1 MREMTSLTTL
11 ATAAIFI
18 LTYAGVALGR
28 IPGLRLDRAGVALTG
43 AALMMAVGALSPQE
57 AYAAIDL
64 DTIVLLLGMMI
75 VVAHLKLS
83 GFFRLVAAWALTRAH
98 SPALLLTA
106 VVVTAGTLSAFLVND
121 AICLV
126 MAPLVIEVTR
136 ALRRDPLP
144 YLLALAMAANVGSTA
159 TITGNPQNMIIGA
172 VSHIPYT
179 AFAAVLTPV
188 AVAGLVL
195 VIVVI
200 AVVSGRALRDTERL
214 VAAPPPVRVHRAQLI
229 KAALVTFGIV
239 CLFFAGVPVAMA
251 AILGG
256 ALLLVT
262 RAIKARKVYR
272 EIDGALLLMF
282 AGLFVVVAGAEK
294 VLLGPDAVAAVR
306 GLHLDNVWALTG
318 VTAVLSNV
326 ISNVPAVLA
335 LKPFVG
341 GLGDPSRVWLVI
353 AMSSTLAG
361 NFTLVGSVANLIV
374 AERARAAGIE
384 ISFLAYCR
392 AGIPLTLLTLAL
404 GAWWLS

>member
-1 MREMTSLTTL
+1 MTSLTTV

-18 LTYAGVALGR
+18 LTYAGMALGR

-43 AALMMAVGALSPQE
+43 AAMMMAAGALSPQE
-57 AYAAIDL
+57 AYRAFDM

-83 GFFRLVAAWALTRAH
+83 GFFRLVAGSALTRAH
-98 SPALLLTA
+98 SPRLLLAA

-121 AICLV
+121 AVCLV

-179 AFAAVLTPV
+179 VFAAVLAPV
-188 AVAGLVL
+188 AAASLVL
-195 VIVVI
+195 VIIVI
-200 AVVSGRALRDTERL
+200 SVASRREFRDRQRL
-214 VAAPPPVRVHRAQLI
+214 VADPPPARVHKPQMI
-229 KAALVTFGIV
+229 KVLLVTLGV
-239 CLFFAGVPVAMA
+239 VGLFFAGMPVAQA

-262 RAIKARKVYR
+262 RAIKVRKVYR

-294 VLLGPDAVAAVR
+294 MLLSPDVIAAVQ
-306 GLHLDNVWALTG
+306 GMHLENAWALTG
-318 VTAVLSNV
+318 VTAVLSNI

-335 LKPFVG
+335 LKPFVA
-341 GLGDPSRVWLVI
+341 GLGDEPRAWLTI

-384 ISFLAYCR
+384 ISFFAYCR

>member
-1 MREMTSLTTL
+1 MTSLTPL
-11 ATAAIFI
+11 ATAAIFV
-18 LTYAGVALGR
+18 LTYAGVTLGR

-57 AYAAIDL
+57 AYRAVDL

-83 GFFRLVAAWALTRAH
+83 GFFRLVAGWALTRAH
-98 SPALLLTA
+98 SARLLLVA
-106 VVVTAGTLSAFLVND
+106 VVLTAGILSAFLVND
-121 AICLV
+121 AVCLV

-136 ALRRDPLP
+136 TLRRDPVP

-159 TITGNPQNMIIGA
+159 TITGNPQNMIVGA

-179 AFAAVLTPV
+179 VFAAVLAPV
-188 AVAGLVL
+188 AIAGLVL
-195 VIVVI
+195 VAMVI
-200 AVVSGRALRDTERL
+200 FTVSRREFRSQESL
-214 VAAPPPVRVHRAQLI
+214 VAVPPPARVHRAQMI
-229 KAALVTFGIV
+229 KAALVTFGV
-239 CLFFAGVPVAMA
+239 VGLFFAGVPVAKA

-294 VLLGPDAVAAVR
+294 VLLTPDLVAAMQ

-318 VTAVLSNV
+318 VSAVLSNV

-335 LKPFVG
+335 LKPFVA
-341 GLGDPSRVWLVI
+341 GLPDESRAWLVI

-374 AERARAAGIE
+374 AERARTAGIE
-384 ISFLAYCR
+384 ISLWTYCR

>member
-1 MREMTSLTTL
+1 MTSLTTL

-43 AALMMAVGALSPQE
+43 AAMMMAVGALSPQE
-57 AYAAIDL
+57 AYRAVDL

-83 GFFRLVAAWALTRAH
+83 GFFRLVAGWALTRAH
-98 SPALLLTA
+98 SPRLLLAA

-121 AICLV
+121 AVCLV

-136 ALRRDPLP
+136 ALRRNPVP

-179 AFAAVLTPV
+179 VFAAVLAPV
-188 AVAGLVL
+188 AMAGLGL

-200 AVVSGRALRDTERL
+200 FAVWRSEFQSQERL
-214 VAAPPPVRVHRAQLI
+214 AALPPPARVNRPQMI
-229 KAALVTFGIV
+229 KAALVSLGV
-239 CLFFAGVPVAMA
+239 VGLFFAGMPVAKA

-272 EIDGALLLMF
+272 EIDGALLMMF

-294 VLLGPDAVAAVR
+294 VLLSPEVIAAVH
-306 GLHLDNVWALTG
+306 GMHLDDVWALTG
-318 VTAVLSNV
+318 VTAALSNI

-335 LKPFVG
+335 LKPFVT
-341 GLGDPSRVWLVI
+341 GLPDEPRAWLVI

-374 AERARAAGIE
+374 AERARSAGIE
-384 ISFLAYCR
+384 ISFLTYCR

-404 GAWWLS
+404 GAWWLG

>member
-1 MREMTSLTTL
+1 MTSLTTA
-11 ATAAIFI
+11 ATAVVFL

-43 AALMMAVGALSPQE
+43 AAMMMAVGALSPQE
-57 AYAAIDL
+57 AYRAVDL

-83 GFFRLVAAWALTRAH
+83 GAFRLVAGWALTRAH
-98 SPALLLTA
+98 SPRLLLAA

-121 AICLV
+121 TVCLV
-126 MAPLVIEVTR
+126 MAPLIIEVTR
-136 ALRRDPLP
+136 TLRRDPVP

-172 VSHIPYT
+172 ISHIPYT
-179 AFAAVLTPV
+179 VFATVLAPV

-195 VIVVI
+195 VFVVI
-200 AVVSGRALRDTERL
+200 CVVARGELRDSERL
-214 VAAPPPVRVHRAQLI
+214 VAAPPPARAHKPQMI
-229 KAALVTFGIV
+229 KAALVTFGV
-239 CLFFAGVPVAMA
+239 VGLFFAGVPVAEA

-282 AGLFVVVAGAEK
+282 AGLFVVTAGAEK
-294 VLLGPDAVAAVR
+294 VLLSPDAIAAVHDMQ
-306 GLHLDNVWALTG
+306 LENVWALTG
-318 VTAVLSNV
+318 VTAVLSNI

-335 LKPFVG
+335 LKPFVP
-341 GLGDPSRVWLVI
+341 GLADEPRAWLTI
-353 AMSSTLAG
+353 AMSATLAG
-361 NFTLVGSVANLIV
+361 NFTLVGSIANLIV
-374 AERARAAGIE
+374 AERARMAGIE

>member
-1 MREMTSLTTL
+1 MTSLTTL
-11 ATAAIFI
+11 ATAAIFV
-18 LTYAGVALGR
+18 LTYAGVTLGR

-57 AYAAIDL
+57 AYRAVDL

-83 GFFRLVAAWALTRAH
+83 GFFRLVAGWALTRAH
-98 SPALLLTA
+98 SAPVLLVAVVLTA
-106 VVVTAGTLSAFLVND
+106 GILSAFLVND
-121 AICLV
+121 AVCLV

-136 ALRRDPLP
+136 TLRRDPVP

-179 AFAAVLTPV
+179 VFAAALAPI
-188 AVAGLVL
+188 AIAGLVL
-195 VIVVI
+195 VVIVI
-200 AVVSGRALRDTERL
+200 FAVSRREFRNHERL
-214 VAAPPPVRVHRAQLI
+214 LAAPPPARVHRPQMI
-229 KAALVTFGIV
+229 KAALVTFGV
-239 CLFFAGVPVAMA
+239 VGLFFAGVPVAKA

-294 VLLGPDAVAAVR
+294 VLLSPDAVAAVQ

-318 VTAVLSNV
+318 VSAVLSNV

-335 LKPFVG
+335 LKPFVA
-341 GLGDPSRVWLVI
+341 GLADAPRAWLVI

-374 AERARAAGIE
+374 AERARTAGIE
-384 ISFLAYCR
+384 ISLWAYCR

>member
-1 MREMTSLTTL
+1 
-11 ATAAIFI
+11 
-18 LTYAGVALGR
+18 VALGR

-43 AALMMAVGALSPQE
+43 AALMMAVGALTPQE
-57 AYAAIDL
+57 AYRAIDL

-83 GFFRLVAAWALTRAH
+83 GFFRLVAGWALTRAH
-98 SPALLLTA
+98 SPSLLLAA

-121 AICLV
+121 AVCLV

-136 ALRRDPLP
+136 ALRRDPVP

-172 VSHIPYT
+172 ISHIPYT
-179 AFAAVLTPV
+179 VFAAVLAPV
-188 AVAGLVL
+188 AIAGLVL
-195 VIVVI
+195 VMIVI
-200 AVVSGRALRDTERL
+200 FATWRAEFHNGERL
-214 VAAPPPVRVHRAQLI
+214 AAVAPPARVHWPQMI
-229 KAALVTFGIV
+229 KAALVTLGVVI
-239 CLFFAGVPVAMA
+239 LFFAGVPVAKA

-294 VLLGPDAVAAVR
+294 VLLSPDAIAAVHDM
-306 GLHLDNVWALTG
+306 HLDDVWALTG
-318 VTAVLSNV
+318 VTAVLSNI

-335 LKPFVG
+335 LKPFVA
-341 GLGDPSRVWLVI
+341 GLADEPRAWLVI

-374 AERARAAGIE
+374 AERARRAGIE

>member
-1 MREMTSLTTL
+1 MTFPIQL
-11 ATAAIFI
+11 AAAAIFI
-18 LTYAGVALGR
+18 ITYAGVALGR

-43 AALMMAVGALSPQE
+43 AALMLAVGALSPEE
-57 AYAAIDL
+57 AYRAIDL

-83 GFFRLVAAWALTRAH
+83 GVFRLVTGWALTRAH
-98 SPALLLTA
+98 SPRLLLAA
-106 VVVTAGTLSAFLVND
+106 VVVTAGAFSAFLVND
-121 AICLV
+121 AVCLV

-136 ALRRDPLP
+136 ALRREPLP

-159 TITGNPQNMIIGA
+159 TITGNPQNMIIG
-172 VSHIPYT
+172 VISHIPYT
-179 AFAAVLTPV
+179 AFAAALAPI
-188 AVAGLVL
+188 AVTGLAL
-195 VIVVI
+195 VFIVI
-200 AVVSGRALRDTERL
+200 ALMCRRELGDHVRL
-214 VAAPPPVRVHRAQLI
+214 SAAAPPARVHKAQMI
-229 KAALVTFGIV
+229 KAVAVTLAVVGM
-239 CLFFAGVPVAMA
+239 FFAGVPVAKA

-294 VLLGPDAVAAVR
+294 VLLGPEIIAAVR
-306 GLHLDNVWALTG
+306 GLHLNDSYVLTA
-318 VTAVLSNV
+318 VTAVLSNI

-335 LKPFVG
+335 LKPFVV
-341 GLGDPSRVWLVI
+341 GLADPARTWLVI

-361 NFTLVGSVANLIV
+361 NLTLVGSVANLIV
-374 AERARAAGIE
+374 AERARAAGIH
-384 ISFLAYCR
+384 ISFWVYCR

>member
-1 MREMTSLTTL
+1 MTALTVL

-43 AALMMAVGALSPQE
+43 AALMMAVAALTPQE
-57 AYAAIDL
+57 AYRAIDL

-83 GFFRLVAAWALTRAH
+83 GFFRLVAGWALTRAH
-98 SPALLLTA
+98 SARVLLAA

-121 AICLV
+121 AVCLV

-136 ALRRDPLP
+136 ALRRNPVP

-172 VSHIPYT
+172 ISHIPYT
-179 AFAAVLTPV
+179 AFAAVLAPV
-188 AVAGLVL
+188 AIAGLVL
-195 VIVVI
+195 VMAVI
-200 AVVSGRALRDTERL
+200 LAAWRSDFRDPGRLSAV
-214 VAAPPPVRVHRAQLI
+214 PPPARVHRPQMI
-229 KAALVTFGIV
+229 KAVLVTGGV
-239 CLFFAGVPVAMA
+239 VALFFAGVPVAKA

-294 VLLGPDAVAAVR
+294 VLLSPDAVAAVR
-306 GLHLDNVWALTG
+306 GLHLDDVWALTG
-318 VTAVLSNV
+318 VTAVLSNI

-335 LKPFVG
+335 LKPFVT
-341 GLGDPSRVWLVI
+341 GLPDEPRAWLAI

-374 AERARAAGIE
+374 AERARRAGIE

>member
-1 MREMTSLTTL
+1 MTSLTTV

-18 LTYAGVALGR
+18 LTYAGMALGR

-43 AALMMAVGALSPQE
+43 AAMMMTAGALSPQE
-57 AYAAIDL
+57 AYRAVDM

-83 GFFRLVAAWALTRAH
+83 GFFRLVAGSALTRAH
-98 SPALLLTA
+98 SPRLLLAA

-121 AICLV
+121 AVCLV

-179 AFAAVLTPV
+179 VFAAVLAPV
-188 AVAGLVL
+188 AAASLVL
-195 VIVVI
+195 VIIVI
-200 AVVSGRALRDTERL
+200 SVASRREFRDRQRL
-214 VAAPPPVRVHRAQLI
+214 VADPPPARVHKPQMI
-229 KAALVTFGIV
+229 KALLVTLGV
-239 CLFFAGVPVAMA
+239 VGLFFAGMPVAQA

-262 RAIKARKVYR
+262 RAIKVRKVYR

-294 VLLGPDAVAAVR
+294 MLLSPDVIAAVQ
-306 GLHLDNVWALTG
+306 GMHLENAWALTG
-318 VTAVLSNV
+318 VTAVLSNI

-335 LKPFVG
+335 LKPFVA
-341 GLGDPSRVWLVI
+341 GLGDEPRAWLTI

-384 ISFLAYCR
+384 ISFFAYCR

>member
-1 MREMTSLTTL
+1 MTSLTIL

-43 AALMMAVGALSPQE
+43 AALMMAVGALTPQE
-57 AYAAIDL
+57 AYRAVDL
-64 DTIVLLLGMMI
+64 GTIVLLLGMMI

-83 GFFRLVAAWALTRAH
+83 GFFRLVTGWALTRAH
-98 SPALLLTA
+98 SPRVLLAA
-106 VVVTAGTLSAFLVND
+106 VVVTAGTFSAFLVND
-121 AICLV
+121 AVCLV

-136 ALRRDPLP
+136 VLRRDPVP

-172 VSHIPYT
+172 ISHIPYPV
-179 AFAAVLTPV
+179 FAAVLAPV
-188 AVAGLVL
+188 ATAGLVL
-195 VIVVI
+195 VMVVI
-200 AVVSGRALRDTERL
+200 LAMWRGEFRSQERL
-214 VAAPPPVRVHRAQLI
+214 TAVPPPVRLHRPQMI
-229 KAALVTFGIV
+229 KAVLVTFGV
-239 CLFFAGVPVAMA
+239 VALLFAGVPVAKA

-262 RAIKARKVYR
+262 RAIKPRKVYR

-294 VLLGPDAVAAVR
+294 VLLSPDAIAAVQ
-306 GLHLDNVWALTG
+306 GMHLDDVWALTG
-318 VTAVLSNV
+318 ITAVLSNI

-335 LKPFVG
+335 LKPFVA
-341 GLGDPSRVWLVI
+341 GLADEPRAWLVI

-374 AERARAAGIE
+374 AERARMAGIE
-384 ISFLAYCR
+384 IPFLAYCR